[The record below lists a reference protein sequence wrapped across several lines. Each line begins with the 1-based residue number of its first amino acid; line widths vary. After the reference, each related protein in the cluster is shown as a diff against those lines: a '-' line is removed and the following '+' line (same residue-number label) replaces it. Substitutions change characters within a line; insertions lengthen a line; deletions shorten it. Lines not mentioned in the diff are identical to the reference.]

1 MEASVKTHVLVAL
14 LFVSALAAGTAAA
27 QPAPVNQAGVTMG
40 HWHIASKDVE
50 ANKKLFLAMGGKL
63 YMPGG
68 QPLIMFP
75 GLYISLILGNE
86 KGDGGTVGSVVN
98 HVGFIVDN
106 VQQRVAQWKAAG
118 VTVLPGGALPTGGN
132 RLDQAYVETP
142 DGVRMEILED
152 KTQTVPIRNE
162 HIHLALPAA
171 EIPKAQAWYA
181 KTFGGQTATRNNAPV
196 VNLPGVQ
203 IRFNAADTKQA
214 PTRGRVLDHFG
225 FDVNDHAAF
234 VKRLEAEG
242 IKLDQPVGKG
252 ATGNTI
258 TYITDPW
265 GTRIELV
272 QRLPIGPQVQQTN

>member
-1 MEASVKTHVLVAL
+1 MLIAL
-14 LFVSALAAGTAAA
+14 AFGLTLAAGTAAA

-50 ANKKLFLAMGGKL
+50 ANKKLFVAMGGKL
-63 YMPGG
+63 FMPGG

-75 GLYISLILGNE
+75 GLYISLLLGNE
-86 KGDGGTVGSVVN
+86 KGEGGSVGSVVN

-106 VQQRVAQWKAAG
+106 VQKRVAEWKAKG
-118 VTVLPGGALPTGGN
+118 VKVLPGGALPGGGN

-152 KTQTVPIRNE
+152 KMQTVPIRNE
-162 HIHLALPAA
+162 HIHFFLPAA
-171 EIPKAQAWYA
+171 EIPKAVEWYA
-181 KTFGGQTATRNNAPV
+181 KTFGGQAATRNNAPV

-203 IRFNAADTKQA
+203 LRFNPADTKQA
-214 PTRGRVLDHFG
+214 PTRGRVLDHIG
-225 FDVNDHAAF
+225 FDTNDHPAV
-234 VKRLEAEG
+234 VKRLEGMG

-265 GTRIELV
+265 GTRIEIV
-272 QRLPIGPQVQQTN
+272 QRLPVGQEVRSTN